1 MAGTGGA
8 ISDGGAIRVGDIGAK
23 IYSRSSSVFMY
34 ETKDSLVTAKRETKK
49 TKYRPRG
56 GVNYALGC
64 LL

>member
-1 MAGTGGA
+1 LAGTDAA
-8 ISDGGAIRVGDIGAK
+8 ISDEGAIRVGNIGAK

-49 TKYRPRG
+49 TKYHPRG
-56 GVNYALGC
+56 GVSYALGC